1 MVSHGGKRDGAG
13 RKSTGRSSLVL
24 YVSSEEAEAC
34 KAIVKKMRSNEL
46 DALNSTIE
54 NSDTNSNPEI
64 IVNLENDTLKSTI
77 ASNDRIFELYLLN
90 QKMPRGKYKYIA
102 DTLNSK
108 LEYDVHNQPW
118 SEDSVKKAISKIKI
132 SKNLTF

>member
-1 MVSHGGKRDGAG
+1 
-13 RKSTGRSSLVL
+13 
-24 YVSSEEAEAC
+24 
-34 KAIVKKMRSNEL
+34 MRSNEL

-64 IVNLENDTLKSTI
+64 IVNIENDTLKSTI

-108 LEYDVHNQPW
+108 LEYDKVRIM
-118 SEDSVKKAISKIKI
+118 V
-132 SKNLTF
+132 